1 MYLYD
6 DVEGG
11 APRLPVQSITSR
23 VVLTGVLVC
32 CCGIIAFSMLFVASL
47 FATLPRPS
55 LPAPTVGAGAAVV
68 AIDTRTT
75 THVPRSVLQR
85 LAMLRRAS
93 APARGIDHDGVRTV
107 FPHWLT
113 AAGEWDTP
121 VVLDDTI
128 LALSYLA
135 RDAETDIS

>member
-11 APRLPVQSITSR
+11 APRLPVQSVASR
-23 VVLTGVLVC
+23 MLLTAVLVC
-32 CCGIIAFSMLFVASL
+32 CCGIIAFSILLVASL
-47 FATLPRPS
+47 FATLQRPS
-55 LPAPTVGAGAAVV
+55 MAAPAVGPGAALV
-68 AIDTRTT
+68 AIDARAPI
-75 THVPRSVLQR
+75 HVPRSVLQR

-93 APARGIDHDGVRTV
+93 APARGVDHDGVRTV

-113 AAGEWDTP
+113 AAGEWDTR

-135 RDAETDIS
+135 RDVETETG